1 MLRKVYL
8 EGELGHKYGQVLE
21 VCAESVGEVIAFL
34 DANFDGV
41 KKYFIDSG
49 DRNVEFT
56 VKIADNYVEDDREL
70 ILPLDKGDIVIT
82 PVPVGSS
89 GALKTIIGVI
99 MVVASF
105 LIDPS
110 GGLAT
115 FLTKA
120 LFAGG
125 IMLASMG
132 IAEMMMPD
140 PDTDNTEE
148 NKDGYL
154 FQGAEQTTPEGYPVP
169 ILYGELRVPGQ
180 PITFDLVNK
189 GTPDQSIQN
198 ANGTYASVPDERG
211 NIIRKPSVAI
221 EI

>member
-8 EGELGHKYGQVLE
+8 EGELGHKYGRVLE
-21 VCAESVGEVIAFL
+21 VCAESVGEVIQFL

-49 DRNVEFT
+49 DRNIEFT

-110 GGLAT
+110 GSLAT

-140 PDTDNTEE
+140 PDTDNTEQ

-189 GTPDQSIQN
+189 GTADQSIQN

-211 NIIRKPSVAI
+211 NIIRKPSTGL
-221 EI
+221 ET